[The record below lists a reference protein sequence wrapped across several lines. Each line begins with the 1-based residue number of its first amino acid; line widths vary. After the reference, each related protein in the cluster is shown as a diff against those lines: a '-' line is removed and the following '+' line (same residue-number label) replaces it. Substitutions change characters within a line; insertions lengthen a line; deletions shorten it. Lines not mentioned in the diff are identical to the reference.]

1 MKRFFVPAFALL
13 FLAGAALPATAGV
26 PAGATGTWNVDKV
39 HSEVGFQIRHF
50 VADIRGHFTD
60 FAGVIRL
67 DAAKPETSS
76 VELSVK
82 VASVDTWEPQ
92 RDAHLRAPDFFDAE
106 RFPEIRFV
114 SKKVVRKSDAAFDVV
129 GDLTMR
135 GVTREVTLP
144 VTFKG
149 ITRDSWERERA
160 GFEASLTLNRKDF
173 GINWNKVL
181 DQGGYI
187 MGDDVTLS
195 IRLEATRPT
204 PATTK

>member
-1 MKRFFVPAFALL
+1 MRRLAIASLSPVLL
-13 FLAGAALPATAGV
+13 AIVTLRVAAV
-26 PAGATGTWNVDKV
+26 IPAGATGTWNVDKV
-39 HSEVGFQIRHF
+39 QSEVGFQIRHF
-50 VADIRGHFTD
+50 VADIRGRFTD

-67 DAAKPETSS
+67 DASKPETSS

-92 RDAHLRAPDFFDAE
+92 RDAHLRAPDFFDAK

-114 SKKVVRKSDAAFDVV
+114 SQKVVRKSDSSFDVS
-129 GDLTMR
+129 GDLTIR
-135 GVTREVTLP
+135 GVTKEVTLP

-160 GFEASLTLNRKDF
+160 GFEASLRLNRKDF
-173 GINWNKVL
+173 GINWSRLL

-187 MGDDVTLS
+187 MADDVTLS

-204 PATTK
+204 PPATK